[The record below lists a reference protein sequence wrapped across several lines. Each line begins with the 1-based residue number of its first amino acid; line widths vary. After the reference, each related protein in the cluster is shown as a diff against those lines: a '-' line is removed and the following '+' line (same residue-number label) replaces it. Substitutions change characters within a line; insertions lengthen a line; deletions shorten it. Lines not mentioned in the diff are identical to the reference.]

1 MSIGLIWLGEPGA
14 ISITCPPSRRTS
26 GAYSPIGSTMIIR
39 SWGMVRNTFKS
50 SRFAAKLLPEPVEPR
65 YRPFADFSFFRS
77 AMMTL
82 WERAFIP

>member
-1 MSIGLIWLGEPGA
+1 M
-14 ISITCPPSRRTS
+14 TCPPSRRTS
-26 GAYSPIGSTMIIR
+26 GAYSPIGSTIKIL
-39 SWGMVRNTFKS
+39 SWGMVRNTFRS

-65 YRPFADFSFFRS
+65 YRPLADFSFFRS